1 MLRCDKC
8 GQRYGESLSL
18 MGGSVKVASCQV
30 CPVDRIF
37 AVCER
42 CADIEA
48 TKRSS
53 CPGCGA
59 RGMWRVQGMDP
70 A

>member
-1 MLRCDKC
+1 MLRCSKC
-8 GQRYGESLSL
+8 GRQYAPSLSL
-18 MGGSVKVASCQV
+18 MGGSLKVASCRV
-30 CPVDRIF
+30 CPVDRVY

-42 CADIEA
+42 CADLEA
-48 TKRSS
+48 TKQSA

-59 RGMWRVQGMDP
+59 REMWQVQGMDP

>member
-1 MLRCDKC
+1 
-8 GQRYGESLSL
+8 
-18 MGGSVKVASCQV
+18 MGGSVKVASCRV
-30 CPVDRIF
+30 CPVDRVY

-42 CADIEA
+42 CADLEA
-48 TKRSS
+48 TKQSA

-59 RGMWRVQGMDP
+59 REMWQVQGMDP